1 MNIRRDV
8 KVIKPI
14 KNFIKSGESESLE
27 FKSSLADINEIVEDV
42 SAFSNSKGGKIL
54 IGISNSGEV
63 VGVEIGK
70 DTIERLTNKIV
81 NNTEP
86 KVFPSIRVEKI
97 EKKKIIVIE
106 IQESKEKPVFAF
118 GRAFK
123 RVGKSTLRMSKDE
136 IERLILEKK
145 KVYWDSLIC
154 EEASLEDIDEEKVR
168 WYLERREKMR
178 KMPKQIDIKTL
189 LINIGAAKE
198 TNGKVKPTNAGIL
211 FFGKNP
217 QRFIPTRIIGVRF
230 KGTELSRTT
239 IDTIDCHGTLP
250 EMIEQVEDFV
260 RRNIRL
266 FGFRTKYSFERIDKL
281 EYPMEAIREAIINA
295 LIHRDYFELTDVQL
309 FIFDDRIEIIN
320 PGPFPE
326 GVSPEKPIHKPRN
339 PILCQLMRDI
349 GFIEKYGSGIYF
361 MKNLCREWG
370 IKEPEY
376 EITETKTKV
385 IFRSAGESIL
395 VSEIERVGIRMNLR
409 QKRALEYALKEGF
422 LTNKL
427 YREINKVS
435 DETARKELLELVEEG
450 LLRMVGR
457 GRGIKYL
464 PKI

>member
-1 MNIRRDV
+1 MNE
-8 KVIKPI
+8 KI
-14 KNFIKSGESESLE
+14 KNLIKSGESERLE

-42 SAFSNSKGGKIL
+42 SALSNSKGGKIL
-54 IGISNSGEV
+54 IGISNSGKVLGIEV
-63 VGVEIGK
+63 GK
-70 DTIERLTNKIV
+70 DTVERLANKIV
-81 NNTEP
+81 SNTEP
-86 KVFPSIRVEKI
+86 RVYPSITVTEI
-97 EKKKIIVIE
+97 DKKKIIVIE
-106 IQESKEKPVFAF
+106 VQEAKEKPVLAF

-123 RVGKSTLRMSKDE
+123 RVGKSTLRMSKEE
-136 IERLILEKK
+136 IERMILERK

-154 EEASLEDIDEEKVR
+154 EGASLEDIDEEKVR
-168 WYLERREKMR
+168 WYLERREKIR
-178 KMPKQIDIKTL
+178 KIPKQLDIKTL

-198 TNGKVKPTNAGIL
+198 VNGKVKPTNAGIL

-217 QRFIPTRIIGVRF
+217 QRFIPTRIVGARF

-239 IDTIDCHGTLP
+239 IDAIDCNGTLP
-250 EMIEQVEDFV
+250 EMIDQAENFV
-260 RRNIRL
+260 RKNIKL
-266 FGFRTKYSFERIDKL
+266 FGFRTGFTFRRIDKL

-326 GVSPEKPIHKPRN
+326 GVSPEKPTHKPRN
-339 PILCQLMRDI
+339 PILCQLMRDV

-395 VSEIERVGIRMNLR
+395 ISEIEKIGVKMNLR

-450 LLRMVGR
+450 LLRMVGK